1 MDHLTISNKGDS
13 IFIVSHSQAAS
24 PKCVN
29 MVDDK
34 SCCSFYRIMV
44 LILEPH
50 RVDRSP
56 TQRITHSNVS
66 ISCCFIKEMKGQK
79 YPLSENDLVDV
90 IIIDFVTIKC
100 HRFILGV
107 FHSKLYINRRLFK
120 FLGDQQFSV
129 LSKKCYKVT
138 VLLKKGLSYLSLLF
152 PRNQTVLTK

>member
-1 MDHLTISNKGDS
+1 
-13 IFIVSHSQAAS
+13 
-24 PKCVN
+24 

-34 SCCSFYRIMV
+34 SCCSFYQIME

-66 ISCCFIKEMKGQK
+66 NSCCFIKEMKGQK

-100 HRFILGV
+100 HRFILG
-107 FHSKLYINRRLFK
+107 FFIASF
-120 FLGDQQFSV
+120 
-129 LSKKCYKVT
+129 T
-138 VLLKKGLSYLSLLF
+138 
-152 PRNQTVLTK
+152 